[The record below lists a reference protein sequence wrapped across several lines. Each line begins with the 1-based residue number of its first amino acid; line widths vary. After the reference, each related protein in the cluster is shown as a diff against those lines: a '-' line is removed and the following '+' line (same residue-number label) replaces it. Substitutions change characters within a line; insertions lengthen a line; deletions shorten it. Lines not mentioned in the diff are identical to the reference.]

1 MRNFT
6 YHNPTQ
12 IVFGKGT
19 IAKLAE
25 LVPQDAT
32 ILLTY
37 GGGSIKR
44 NGVYDQVMAAL
55 GPRKVFTFGGIEPN
69 PCYET
74 LMQAVALARQENVD
88 FLLAVGGGSVLD
100 GTKFIA
106 AALKY
111 EGADPWEILSRRA
124 PVHAAVPLASVLT
137 LPATGS
143 EMNSGAVISRA
154 ATREKFDF
162 GSAHTYPVFSILDPE
177 TTISLPARQVGNG
190 IVDAFVHVTEQYMT
204 YDVNAPLQA
213 RQAEAVLLT
222 LI

>member
-12 IVFGKGT
+12 IVFGKGS

-25 LVPQDAT
+25 LVPQDQT
-32 ILLTY
+32 ILLTF

-44 NGVYDQVMAAL
+44 NGVYDQVIAAL
-55 GPRKVFTFGGIEPN
+55 GGRRVLTFGGIEPN

-74 LMQAVALARQENVD
+74 LMQAVAMARAEGVG

-106 AALKY
+106 AAIECEGEDAWDILKK
-111 EGADPWEILSRRA
+111 DA
-124 PVHAAVPLASVLT
+124 PVKKAAPIGTILT

-143 EMNSGAVISRA
+143 EANGAAVVSRDS
-154 ATREKFDF
+154 T
-162 GSAHTYPVFSILDPE
+162 
-177 TTISLPARQVGNG
+177 N
-190 IVDAFVHVTEQYMT
+190 
-204 YDVNAPLQA
+204 
-213 RQAEAVLLT
+213 
-222 LI
+222 